1 MSIRTILL
9 RRLLIALVLIL
20 GGGSW
25 ISYQEIR
32 HEGEELFDAQLARS
46 ARLILSLV
54 QADRG
59 EIEFSSI
66 QKFLNE
72 NQLITD
78 DDSITQNN
86 LFDEDDEILPGGHI
100 YETKLGFQIW
110 NSSGNLVLK
119 SPNLPDN
126 NISTEAQGFSDNRF
140 DDHDWRTFTLTSAD
154 GRYRCITAER
164 IDVRSDLIGDIFEG
178 LLQLFIVIVPVLSV
192 TLWLAIS
199 QGLKPLQNLTSQIK
213 TRDADK
219 LDAISEGKAP
229 MEIQTITSALNQLLS
244 RLKNALARERRITSD
259 AAHELRTPLAAVK
272 LHAELAGKADNAG
285 DRKAAID
292 HVLQGIDRTTRLVNQ
307 LLDLARLEPE
317 SFQQK
322 MYPTDIS
329 KLLIEETALQA
340 PIANDKQLDLAIT
353 ENPEIIASVD
363 ETSIRLLIRNLLSN
377 AIAYTT
383 AKGII
388 RISLQDEDE
397 KFSLI
402 VEDNGSGI
410 PIEERQRVFERFY
423 RLKNHDETG
432 CGIGLS
438 IVMQVVEMHQATL
451 SLDDPD
457 NGTGLRVTV
466 TFPVGANP
474 RVRPF

>member
-1 MSIRTILL
+1 MSIKTILL

-32 HEGEELFDAQLARS
+32 HESEELFDAQLARS

-72 NQLITD
+72 NQLVTD
-78 DDSITQNN
+78 ETTNTLESI
-86 LFDEDDEILPGGHI
+86 FDEDDELLPGGHI

-110 NSSGNLVLK
+110 DNSGNLVLK
-119 SPNLPDN
+119 SPSLPITE
-126 NISTEAQGFSDNRF
+126 ISPKATGFSNNLF
-140 DDHDWRTFTLTSAD
+140 GNHNWRVFSLTSVD
-154 GRYRCITAER
+154 GQYRCITAER
-164 IDVRSDLIGDIFEG
+164 IDVRNDLIGDIFQG
-178 LLQLFIVIVPVLSV
+178 LLELFIVIVPVLSI

-199 QGLKPLQNLTSQIK
+199 QGLTPLQNLTSQIK

-229 MEIQTITSALNQLLS
+229 TEIQTITSALNQLLS
-244 RLKNALARERRITSD
+244 RLENALAREKRITSD

-272 LHAELAGKADNAG
+272 LHAELASKADNAH

-292 HVLQGIDRTTRLVNQ
+292 YILQGIERTTRLVNQ

-317 SFQQK
+317 GFQQK
-322 MYPTDIS
+322 MQDTDIS

-340 PIANDKQLDLAIT
+340 PLADDKQLDLAIT

-363 ETSIRLLIRNLLSN
+363 ETSIRLLFRNLLSN
-377 AIAYTT
+377 AISYTQ
-383 AKGII
+383 ANGVI
-388 RISLQDEDE
+388 RISLHDEDD
-397 KFSLI
+397 KFSLV
-402 VEDNGSGI
+402 VEDNGAGI
-410 PIEERQRVFERFY
+410 PVEERDRVLERFY

-438 IVMQVVEMHQATL
+438 IVMQVVAMHQAKLT
-451 SLDDPD
+451 LDDSD
-457 NGTGLRVTV
+457 NGTGLRVAV
-466 TFPVGANP
+466 TFPKT
-474 RVRPF
+474 